1 MNDVSS
7 PAHFYRWKP
16 RDAQGRWTANLI
28 IWIIYY
34 HCSPL
39 SHKADL
45 THFRLLIDRF
55 LFFVSCNIG
64 MLTMKH
70 SGDYI
75 RSILSRLSSH
85 TGVRGWVDRAQQEL
99 SPAAWGGEW
108 WLLDLVL
115 RERRRP
121 CFCGTR
127 ARGRDD
133 SNSRKQCRQNDEG
146 WINRR
151 QDSSTATACCGQF
164 TMHIQ
169 ELAVVSG
176 CGLTRLIWTT
186 HSVPEIITI
195 TFLCVCS
202 RRLSRLLPL

>member
-115 RERRRP
+115 RERRDP
-121 CFCGTR
+121 VSVGHVLE
-127 ARGRDD
+127 
-133 SNSRKQCRQNDEG
+133 EG
-146 WINRR
+146 M
-151 QDSSTATACCGQF
+151 TATAGSSVGK
-164 TMHIQ
+164 MMKA
-169 ELAVVSG
+169 ELTGDRTAAQLRHAVGNLQCTFRNWLWFQAVV
-176 CGLTRLIWTT
+176 
-186 HSVPEIITI
+186 
-195 TFLCVCS
+195 
-202 RRLSRLLPL
+202 